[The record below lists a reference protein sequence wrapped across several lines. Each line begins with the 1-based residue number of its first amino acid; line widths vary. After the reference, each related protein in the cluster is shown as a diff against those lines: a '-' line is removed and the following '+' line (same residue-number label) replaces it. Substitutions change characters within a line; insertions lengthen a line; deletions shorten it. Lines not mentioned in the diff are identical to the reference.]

1 MIIIIS
7 SPSGAGKTSIC
18 KKILENDQK
27 IKISISDTTRIPRDN
42 EINGKDYNFIS
53 KEEFKRKIINNE
65 YAEYA
70 KVFGNYYGSLH
81 KNLTENL
88 NNGYDILFDID
99 WQGAQQLKEI
109 QYTNLL
115 SFFIMPP
122 SKDEIFKRL
131 LSRAKISGDNENA
144 INLRMSQYDT
154 EVKRK
159 NEYDYT
165 IINQDLDECV
175 IKIEQIISERRKNLG
190 INS

>member
-42 EINGKDYNFIS
+42 EVNGKDYNFIS
-53 KEEFKRKIINNE
+53 KEEFKKKIINNE

-159 NEYDYT
+159 NEYDHT

>member
-42 EINGKDYNFIS
+42 EVNGKDYNFIS

-88 NNGYDILFDID
+88 NNGDDILFDID

-159 NEYDYT
+159 NEYDHT

>member
-42 EINGKDYNFIS
+42 EVNGKDYNFIS

>member
-42 EINGKDYNFIS
+42 EVNGKDYNFIS

-159 NEYDYT
+159 NEYDHT

>member
-18 KKILENDQK
+18 KKLLENDKK
-27 IKISISDTTRIPRDN
+27 IKISISDTTRIPREN

-159 NEYDYT
+159 NEYDHT
-165 IINQDLDECV
+165 IVNQDLDECV

-190 INS
+190 ISS